1 MDKKKIE
8 DIYKLTPLQKGM
20 MYHQLRDNDGSYFI
34 QHVFR
39 CKNGVEVD
47 RLRQSL
53 SLLAQKHEILRTKF
67 VYENVKEPVQVIIK
81 DRVPELKCINVSSV
95 DDKKIKIQ
103 QIKEKDMSRGFDLF
117 NDSLMRVI
125 LISGLENDM
134 MMIFSIHHIIVDGW
148 SLSIIFNDLNCYY
161 KMLEHKSMQ
170 QISQEIQLDKKINGK
185 SSFGDYVRVLQKTDM
200 NEGTRYFTELL
211 ESYDNNSYIEPY
223 NTKKTEEFSVKKK
236 TRDFSVKLTNSIFDF
251 CHNNGI
257 TINTCVETVLGIIL
271 QDYTRSKDVVFGKVV
286 SGRNIRIPNIEQM
299 TGMFIN
305 TLPQRVNCTQE
316 MSVLEVLHNVSQQS
330 IKAMNYEYVDLAEV
344 QRKSGM
350 GNGLIR
356 ILLTFENYAQ
366 SEGKNDYFFEEEDN
380 LEFTNYDLSIIAYV
394 EKQLSICFIYK
405 DNIYEEQQI
414 DNILKLFEIIISQMV
429 QTPNIKVS
437 QLEKTTREEQ
447 ALILDK
453 FNDTYF
459 KYDKNM
465 TMADLF
471 EQQVKLTPDK
481 IAVVF
486 ENTKLTYKELNE
498 RANQVAWRLRKMNVG
513 ADDFVAILAKRS
525 VQMIVGIYGVLKAGG
540 AYISIDPTNPTERIE
555 YMLNDSNPE
564 VVVTYGCDKDFL
576 VGYNILN
583 LTDNSLLQEEINN
596 PDRNN
601 TSKNLAYCIYTSG
614 TTGKP
619 KGVMVEHYGIAN
631 YRQYFLNV
639 QKVNSLDNVL
649 QFATYSFDTSIAE
662 MSMALLTG
670 ATLHV
675 VSRDIIDDV
684 EELSNYIERNNI
696 TIAYL
701 PPLYLNKININGLRT
716 IITAGSEASRDLV
729 LRNQHID
736 VYTNEYGPTEATVC
750 TTYWKHN
757 KNEVVPEKIPIGKP
771 LYNKKVYIL
780 QDDKLCGIGIPG
792 ELCIAGEGLARG
804 YLNKEELTN
813 EKFVKNPFGTG
824 RMYYNG
830 DVAKWLP
837 DGNIM
842 YLGRVDEQIKIRGF
856 RIELL
861 EIEHSLQQIEGI
873 KACAV
878 VARPDNNG
886 ENAIFAYF
894 VSNQKIPTK
903 NIRKELGVS
912 LPSYMIPSYIMQI
925 DEIPVT
931 FNGKLD
937 KRALMKIEIIS
948 DKKYVEPVTDMEKKL
963 CYIFDEVLGRKNTGV
978 NENFFELGGHSI
990 SALLL
995 LSRIRME
1002 TKKKI
1007 SMKDVFSH
1015 PTVEDLS
1022 KLLSEGNKDYNNKRM
1037 EHASIKSYYEMSS
1050 TQKRMYF
1057 LWEKDKQSIS
1067 YNVPQIYKVVGDID
1081 VEKIRNVYN
1090 TLVKRHEILRT
1101 RFFIS
1106 ESGEPVQ
1113 QICNNVEPEFKYII
1127 DKDNSEEDIISNFIR
1142 PYDLSKP
1149 SLIRLQIVKR
1159 SSEYLLMIDM
1169 HHIVC
1174 DTTSYEIFTEEFSNL
1189 YNDKELKDV
1198 DYQYKDYSEWVKE
1211 RDFTEQRKYWL
1222 NEFRDN
1228 ILVVNLPISGKR
1240 DNKQRDRG
1248 KTISKTLSDNF
1259 TEALKNLAKEYS
1271 VTDNMLFVAVTMIL
1285 LHFYSNQND
1294 IVLGIP
1300 ISGRTLEETE
1310 NILGMFV
1317 NTLALKGKV
1326 DESINFGEYLE
1337 QIKNMCI
1344 KAYENQEYPFEEL
1357 IADLKLGGDIQTN
1370 PLFNVMLTFH
1380 QKEKE
1385 NLRFAESKIE
1395 QIDGNS
1401 NIVKFD
1407 LTFHIAYMSEG
1418 GEIGVEYR
1426 EDLFDD
1432 STIHR
1437 ILEQY
1442 MMVLNQIIS
1451 NKNIKISDIEIVTDN
1466 EKELVNS
1473 INKTEFEWKNQG
1485 NVIDMFEK
1493 KVSEK
1498 PDKIALTQEE
1508 ITMTYYELNKRAN
1521 ILAEELRSI
1530 GVGRNDY
1537 VAIKGYRSIEM
1548 IISILGVL
1556 KAEAAYI
1563 PIEPFL
1569 PERREKHILEDSK
1582 PKAVLLCGSRI
1593 ETDIP
1598 LINVSAEN
1606 KLDGVIKENLKR
1618 NIDMDSPAYCIY
1630 TSGTTGNPK
1639 GVIIQHGAL
1648 RNYINYARA
1657 NYIETNPIIPFF
1669 TNFSFDLTVT
1679 SLYLSLCYGGNL
1691 VIFDDSKSVLDVVQ
1705 NYPKHLYTFMKMT
1718 PEHLNLLLK
1727 ADLGIKMPSL
1737 KTLVLGGQALKREL
1751 CLTTLNVIGNQ
1762 ITIHNEYGPT
1772 EATVGCADYIFHLG
1786 DESFYVSIGR
1796 PISNVQMY
1804 VVNCN
1809 RLCGIGVVGELC
1821 IAGAGLA
1828 KEYLNAEEL
1837 TNSKFVKNPFGAG
1850 LLYRTGDLA
1859 RVTRTGDF
1867 EYIGRTDE
1875 QIKIRGFRIEPSE
1888 IEDAIRKHIAVDNC
1902 FICTRKNKFG
1912 EMDLYTYIVSSE
1924 QIDIKGL
1931 KYTLRLNLPMYMI
1944 PQYILQIDN
1953 MPMTANGKVDKEK
1966 LPLVEAETKKKKL
1979 LPRNDEEEIVYN
1991 IVTELLGIEE
2001 LGGDDNFFELG
2012 MQSMKAILMAN
2023 RIFKETGCRIEM
2035 KDIFNAPT
2043 ISEIAMLLQE
2053 RRKSKE
2059 ESIRIAEER
2068 PFYRMSSLQKSMY
2081 LLWQADKLS
2090 LAYNM
2095 PEFIEITGNIDYK
2108 KLNVAFR
2115 EMLKCHDILRTVFLV
2130 TEKGHYIQKI
2140 IDFAEE
2146 NVLFEEDSVTSSD
2159 ELMREFIKP
2168 FNLEYELPI
2177 RMKLVKRSEED
2188 FLLLIDKHHI
2198 VSDGVSNSL
2207 YMDQLVDIYNGEVLT
2222 RPKLQYKD
2230 YSEWMRI
2237 KDISKQ
2243 KKYWSNMFSDEIT
2256 SLNLPMDFTRP
2267 SIRSS
2272 KGAVV
2277 EEEASELLQQ
2287 KLKKIS
2293 SKYGVSL
2300 HMIFLSVLMIF
2311 LGKYS
2316 RQSDIIIGIPVNGR
2330 KNSELES
2337 MIGMFANTL
2346 PILSQPKG
2354 DKVFSDYLREIKELL
2369 LKSYENQDCSFEE
2382 IVDYLEIKREMNRNP
2397 LFDVMLSG
2405 EESTNALKTFEG
2417 TTIRHVGTVN
2427 STSKFDLMITV
2438 LNEDDKI
2445 MLGMEYSTDLWK
2457 EESIKR
2463 MLIHFIAILDE
2474 VTSYPNKKISEVEMV
2489 TNEEKKQ
2496 ILTVLNN
2503 TSKKFDNRAT
2513 VIDLFRQNVQNMPD
2527 KIAVVY
2533 ENEKITYS
2541 ELSEMANATALQLKN
2556 LGVRPG
2562 DYITLYIKR
2571 SIEMIVAIYGT
2582 MIAGGVYVPID
2593 SMYPEERIQYII
2605 KDSNSKAM
2613 ILYKM
2618 STKSDL
2624 PTVHMEEIK
2633 PIKMKIS
2640 SECKADSAIYC
2651 LYTSGTT
2658 GTPKGIEIRNES
2670 VINLCE
2676 NLINPIYDRHQV
2688 QNVALVASFCFDAS
2702 VQNIIAP
2709 LISGKTLYIVSD
2721 EIKMDANKFSEY
2733 IQVNNIEGMDGT
2745 PVHLSLL
2752 EPERYEDFKLK
2763 VAIIGGDIINFENNK
2778 RLISNSDLE
2787 IYNVYG
2793 PTECTVDV
2801 TSYHCTVDDDINV
2814 PIGKPIA
2821 NTQIYIMDDNNL
2833 CGIGVPGEIYIGG
2846 ICLSNGYLNLNSL
2859 TKEKFVQNPFG
2870 EGKLYKTGDLGRW
2883 KSDGNIQ
2890 YIGRVDEQVKI
2901 NGFRIELGE
2910 INNVLLKMP
2919 EIKDCAVIVRED
2931 SSNEKALYA
2940 YFVSDTYLDVSEIKK
2955 MLGNYL
2961 PHYMVPN
2968 YLMQLDT
2975 IPLTVNG
2982 KVDKRKLP
2990 KITAKVKERI
3000 RQATTQEEAV
3010 LLKVF
3015 NEILNIEGLGVDSNV
3030 FEYGINSMKLMQVVV
3045 KTRHHG
3051 YSIEYAS
3058 LAKSKRISDMARFM
3072 KKM

>member
-1 MDKKKIE
+1 MDNKKIE

-20 MYHQLRDNDGSYFI
+20 LYHQLRDNDGSYFI

-39 CKNGVEVD
+39 CKNQVD
-47 RLRQSL
+47 VVKLSQCL
-53 SLLAQKHEILRTKF
+53 SLLAQKHEILKTKF
-67 VYENVKEPVQVIIK
+67 VYENVKEPVQVILK
-81 DRVPELKCINVSSV
+81 DRVPELKCIDVSDV
-95 DDKKIKIQ
+95 EDKEIKIQ
-103 QIKEKDMSRGFDLF
+103 QIKEQDRNRGFDLSK
-117 NDSLMRVI
+117 DPLMRVT

-134 MMIFSIHHIIVDGW
+134 RMIISIHHIIVDGW
-148 SLSIIFNDLNCYY
+148 SLSIIFNDLDSFY
-161 KMLEHKSMQ
+161 KMLEHMPMQ
-170 QISQEIQLDKKINGK
+170 QISKEIQLNKRINSNG
-185 SSFGDYVRVLQKTDM
+185 SFGDYVRMLQKINMD
-200 NEGTRYFTELL
+200 EGTQYFTDLL
-211 ESYDNNSYIEPY
+211 EGYDNNSYIEPY
-223 NTKKTEEFSVKKK
+223 NAKKTEEFTVKKK
-236 TRDFSVKLTNSIFDF
+236 VRELSVELTNSISDF
-251 CHNNGI
+251 CNNNGI

-316 MSVLEVLHNVSQQS
+316 MSVLEVLSNVSQQS
-330 IKAMNYEYVDLAEV
+330 IKAMNYEYVNLAEV
-344 QRKSGM
+344 QRKSGI
-350 GNGLIR
+350 GNGLVR

-366 SEGKNDYFFEEEDN
+366 LEEKNDYFFEEEDN
-380 LEFTNYDLSIIAYV
+380 LEFTNYDLSVIAYV
-394 EKQLSICFIYK
+394 EKQLSLCFIYK
-405 DNIYEEQQI
+405 DNIYEEEQI
-414 DNILKLFEIIISQMV
+414 DNVLKLFEVIISQIV
-429 QTPNIKVS
+429 QMPNIKVS
-437 QLEKTTREEQ
+437 QLEKTTPEEQ
-447 ALILDK
+447 SLILDK
-453 FNDTYF
+453 FNDTYLE
-459 KYDKNM
+459 YDANM

-471 EQQVKLTPDK
+471 EQQVELTPDK
-481 IAVVF
+481 IALVF
-486 ENTKLTYKELNE
+486 ENEELTYKELNE
-498 RANQVAWRLRKMNVG
+498 RANQVAWRLRKMDVG
-513 ADDFVAILAKRS
+513 ADDFVAIVAKRS

-540 AYISIDPTNPTERIE
+540 AYIPIDPTNPIERIE
-555 YMLNDSNPE
+555 YMLNDSKPK
-564 VVVTYGCDKDFL
+564 VVVTYGCDEDYL
-576 VGYNILN
+576 DGYNVLN
-583 LTDNSLLQEEINN
+583 LTDNSLLQEKVNN

-601 TSKNLAYCIYTSG
+601 MSKNLAYCIYTSG

-631 YRQYFLNV
+631 YRQYFRNIQNV
-639 QKVNSLDNVL
+639 GPSDNVL

-684 EELSNYIERNNI
+684 EELSNYIEKKCI

-701 PPLYLNKININGLRT
+701 PPIYLNKINIKGLRT

-729 LRNQHID
+729 LKNQHID

-750 TTYWKHN
+750 TTCWKHN

-792 ELCIAGEGLARG
+792 ELCIAGDGLARG
-804 YLNKEELTN
+804 YLNNEELTN

-824 RMYYNG
+824 RMYYSG

-842 YLGRVDEQIKIRGF
+842 YLGRCDEQIKIRGF

-861 EIEHSLQQIEGI
+861 EIEHSLQQIEGV

-886 ENAIFAYF
+886 EKAIFAYF
-894 VSNQKIPTK
+894 VSDQKIPTK
-903 NIRKELGVS
+903 NIRKELGAS

-937 KRALMKIEIIS
+937 KRALKKFEIVS
-948 DKKYVEPVTDMEKKL
+948 DKEYIAPVTDMEKKL
-963 CYIFDEVLGRKNTGV
+963 CQIFDEVLGRKNTGV

-1002 TKKKI
+1002 TKKRI
-1007 SMKDVFSH
+1007 AMKDIFSNS
-1015 PTVEDLS
+1015 TVEELS
-1022 KLLSEGNKDYNNKRM
+1022 KLLSEDNNNDYNRKM
-1037 EHASIKSYYEMSS
+1037 EHASTKSYYEMSS
-1050 TQKRMYF
+1050 AQKRMYF
-1057 LWEKDKQSIS
+1057 LWEKDKESIS
-1067 YNVPQIYKVVGDID
+1067 YNVPQIYKIVGNID

-1101 RFFIS
+1101 RFFMS
-1106 ESGEPVQ
+1106 DSGEPVQ
-1113 QICNNVEPEFKYII
+1113 QICNDVEPEFKYII
-1127 DKDNSEEDIISNFIR
+1127 DEDSSEDDIISSFIR

-1159 SSEYLLMIDM
+1159 SGEYLFMIDM

-1174 DTTSYEIFTEEFSNL
+1174 DATSYEIFTGEFSDL
-1189 YNDKELKDV
+1189 YNNKELKDV

-1211 RDFTEQRKYWL
+1211 RDFSEQRKYWL
-1222 NEFRDN
+1222 NQFQDN
-1228 ILVVNLPISGKR
+1228 IPVINLPISGKR
-1240 DNKQRDRG
+1240 DNSQRDRG
-1248 KTISKTLSDNF
+1248 KTINRHLSGNI
-1259 TEALKNLAKEYS
+1259 TEKLKKIAKEYS
-1271 VTDNMLFVAVTMIL
+1271 VTDNMLFVAATMIL
-1285 LHFYSNQND
+1285 LHFYGNQSD

-1300 ISGRTLEETE
+1300 ISGRTLQETE

-1317 NTLALKGKV
+1317 NTLALKSKV
-1326 DESINFGEYLE
+1326 DETINFGDYLE

-1344 KAYENQEYPFEEL
+1344 KAYENQEYPFDEL
-1357 IADLKLGGDIQTN
+1357 IADLKLGGDMQTN

-1380 QKEKE
+1380 QSEKD
-1385 NLRFAESKIE
+1385 NLRFADSKIE
-1395 QIDGNS
+1395 QLDGNN

-1426 EDLFDD
+1426 EDLFDN

-1437 ILEQY
+1437 ILKQY
-1442 MMVLNQIIS
+1442 MMVLNQIAC
-1451 NKNIKISDIEIVTDN
+1451 NKNIKISNIEIVTDD
-1466 EKELVNS
+1466 EKDLVNS
-1473 INKTEFEWKNQG
+1473 INKTEFGWKNQD

-1493 KVSEK
+1493 RVSEN
-1498 PDKIALTQEE
+1498 PNGIALYQED
-1508 ITMTYYELNKRAN
+1508 ITMTYYELNQRAN
-1521 ILAEELRSI
+1521 ILAEKLRSV

-1537 VAIKGYRSIEM
+1537 VAIKGYRNMEM

-1563 PIEPFL
+1563 PIDPSA

-1582 PKAVLLCGSRI
+1582 PKVVLLCGSKI
-1593 ETDIP
+1593 EADIS
-1598 LINVSAEN
+1598 LINVSSED
-1606 KLDGVIKENLKR
+1606 KLGGVIKENLKR
-1618 NIDMDSPAYCIY
+1618 NVDMDSPVYCIY

-1648 RNYINYARA
+1648 RNYINYAKA
-1657 NYIETNPIIPFF
+1657 NYVETNPIIPFF

-1679 SLYLSLCYGGNL
+1679 SLYLSLCCGGTL

-1705 NYPKHLYTFMKMT
+1705 SYPKHLYTFMKMT

-1727 ADLGIKMPSL
+1727 ADLGMKMPSL
-1737 KTLVLGGQALKREL
+1737 RTLVLGGEALKREL
-1751 CLTTLNVIGNQ
+1751 CIETLNEIGNQ
-1762 ITIHNEYGPT
+1762 IAIHNEYGPT
-1772 EATVGCADYIFHLG
+1772 EATVGCADYIFNPG
-1786 DESFYVSIGR
+1786 DDSFYVSIGK

-1821 IAGAGLA
+1821 IAGEGLA

-1837 TNSKFVKNPFGAG
+1837 TKSKFVKNPFGDG

-1859 RVTRTGDF
+1859 RVTGTGDF
-1867 EYIGRTDE
+1867 EYIGRADE
-1875 QIKIRGFRIEPSE
+1875 QIKIRGFRVEPGE
-1888 IEDAIRKHIAVDNC
+1888 IEDAIRKHISVENC
-1902 FICTRKNKFG
+1902 FICTKKNKYG
-1912 EMDLYTYIVSSE
+1912 EMDLYAYIVSSE

-1931 KYTLRLNLPMYMI
+1931 KHALRLNLPMYMI

-1953 MPMTANGKVDKEK
+1953 MPMTVNGKVDKEK
-1966 LPLVEAETKKKKL
+1966 LPLVEVEREKKSL
-1979 LPRNDEEEIVYN
+1979 LPRSDEEEIVYN
-1991 IVTELLGIEE
+1991 IVTKLLGIEE

-2023 RIFKETGCRIEM
+2023 RVYKKTGLRIEM

-2043 ISEIAMLLQE
+2043 ISEIAMLLKE
-2053 RRKSKE
+2053 KRKSKE
-2059 ESIRIAEER
+2059 ECIKIAEER
-2068 PFYRMSSLQKSMY
+2068 SFYRMSSLQKSMY

-2095 PEFIEITGNIDYK
+2095 PEFVEITGNIDYK

-2130 TEKGHYIQKI
+2130 TEKGDYIQKI
-2140 IDFAEE
+2140 IDISDEK
-2146 NVLFEEDSVTSSD
+2146 VLFDEDSVTSSD
-2159 ELMREFIKP
+2159 ELLREFTKP
-2168 FNLEYELPI
+2168 FDLENELPI
-2177 RMKLVKRSEED
+2177 RMKLVKRRED
-2188 FLLLIDKHHI
+2188 TFLLLIDKHHI
-2198 VSDGVSNSL
+2198 VSDGISNSI
-2207 YMDQLVDIYNGEVLT
+2207 YIDQLIDIYNGKAII

-2230 YSEWMRI
+2230 YCEWMGT
-2237 KDISKQ
+2237 KDISEQ
-2243 KKYWSNMFSDEIT
+2243 KKYWSDMFSDGVT
-2256 SLNLPMDFTRP
+2256 NLDLPMDFARP

-2277 EEEASELLQQ
+2277 EGEVSELLQQ
-2287 KLKKIS
+2287 KLKKLS
-2293 SKYGVSL
+2293 YKFGVSL
-2300 HMIFLSVLMIF
+2300 HMIFLSVLMIL

-2316 RQSDIIIGIPVNGR
+2316 KQSDIVIGIPVNGR
-2330 KNSELES
+2330 KNSELEN
-2337 MIGMFANTL
+2337 MMGMFANTL
-2346 PILSQPKG
+2346 PILSQPKS
-2354 DKVFSDYLREIKELL
+2354 DKVFSDYLGEIKEIL

-2382 IVDYLEIKREMNRNP
+2382 IVDCLEIKREMNRNP
-2397 LFDVMLSG
+2397 LFDVMLSV
-2405 EESTNALKTFEG
+2405 EESTNGQKTFEG
-2417 TTIRHVGTVN
+2417 TTIKNGGTVTL
-2427 STSKFDLMITV
+2427 TSKFDLMVTV

-2445 MLGMEYSTDLWK
+2445 KLGMEYSTDLWK
-2457 EESIKR
+2457 EESVKR
-2463 MLIHFIAILDE
+2463 MLVHFISILEE
-2474 VTSYPNKKISEVEMV
+2474 VTSYPNKKISDVEMV

-2496 ILTVLNN
+2496 ILTVFNN
-2503 TSKKFDNRAT
+2503 TSKPFDNSST
-2513 VIDLFRQNVQNMPD
+2513 VIDLFRKNVQNMPD

-2533 ENEKITYS
+2533 ENEKVTYS
-2541 ELSEMANATALQLKN
+2541 ELSEKANATALQLKEI
-2556 LGVRPG
+2556 GVRPG
-2562 DYITLYIKR
+2562 DYVALYTKR
-2571 SIEMIVAIYGT
+2571 SIEMIVAIYGV

-2593 SMYPEERIQYII
+2593 PMYPEERIQYII
-2605 KDSNSKAM
+2605 KDSNPKAM
-2613 ILYKM
+2613 ILYKT
-2618 STKSDL
+2618 STKSNL
-2624 PTVHMEEIK
+2624 PTLQMEKIK
-2633 PIKMKIS
+2633 PIKMNIS
-2640 SECKADSAIYC
+2640 SECRSDSAIYC

-2658 GTPKGIEIRNES
+2658 GNPKGIEVRNES

-2676 NLINPIYDRHQV
+2676 NLVNPIYDRYQV

-2702 VQNIIAP
+2702 VQNIIAT

-2721 EIKMDANKFSEY
+2721 EVKMDANKFSEY
-2733 IQVNNIEGMDGT
+2733 IQANHIQGMDGT
-2745 PVHLSLL
+2745 PIHLSLL
-2752 EPERYEDFKLK
+2752 EPERYENFKLK
-2763 VAIIGGDIINFENNK
+2763 VAIIGGDVINLENNK

-2801 TSYHCTVDDDINV
+2801 TNYHCTVDDEINV

-2821 NTQIYIMDDNNL
+2821 NTQIYIMDGNNL

-2846 ICLSNGYLNLNSL
+2846 ICLSNGYLNLNDL

-2870 EGKLYKTGDLGRW
+2870 IGKLYKTGDMARW
-2883 KSDGNIQ
+2883 RSDGNIQ

-2910 INNVLLKMP
+2910 IKNVLLKMP
-2919 EIKDCAVIVRED
+2919 QIKDCTVIVRED
-2931 SSNEKALYA
+2931 SSNEKALYV

-2975 IPLTVNG
+2975 MPLTVNG
-2982 KVDKRKLP
+2982 KIDKRKLP
-2990 KITAKVKERI
+2990 QIKAKVKESI
-3000 RQATTQEEAV
+3000 KQASTQEEAV

-3015 NEILNIEGLGVDSNV
+3015 NEILNIEGLDVDSNV

-3045 KTRHHG
+3045 KARHHG

-3058 LAKSKRISDMARFM
+3058 LVKNKRISDMARFM